1 MDQKAVVSLG
11 KYLNHY
17 IDPNETCDRSLQ
29 KTIAWLKANNFDVD
43 AELIWLE
50 NHGIE
55 CDCDIVV
62 GMYLPNNPLVQSI

>member
-1 MDQKAVVSLG
+1 MDQKSVDSLG

-29 KTIAWLKANNFDVD
+29 KTVVWLKANNFDVD
-43 AELIWLE
+43 AELIWLK

-55 CDCDIVV
+55 CDCDIVIS
-62 GMYLPNNPLVQSI
+62 MYMPNHPLVQSV